1 MNTTN
6 TDLLLEHEIDE
17 IEQLRLDQN
26 EFEHKLKNYK
36 MIFAAR
42 VIVSIFACFWLI
54 VLMLNNQP
62 TLALAVLSAFG
73 AGILS
78 NIKKP
83 KIGE

>member
-17 IEQLRLDQN
+17 IEQLKLDQS
-26 EFEHKLKNYK
+26 EHQHKLKNYK

-42 VIVSIFACFWLI
+42 VLMSIFAGFWLV

-62 TLALAVLSAFG
+62 SLALALLSAFG
-73 AGILS
+73 VGVLS